1 MLSHLVPLRRAAAH
15 RLVLPLLACSCAVE
29 QADPRDSSV
38 LVRHELRRHG
48 LSFELPAHYRAFSL
62 EGTELDRT
70 DTVAFQSSSNPGG
83 DVSIVLRFFSA
94 GPLPLELAIASG
106 ERELLADFPAAAA
119 EDTRGPLG
127 EGRFL
132 TIASEERR
140 QEIELFPLGSDRVLR
155 IHVFGHPAALRAAAV
170 EVQRFR
176 LSLEATAE

>member
-94 GPLPLELAIASG
+94 GPLPLAAQDRAGRRAGRPALAEAPG
-106 ERELLADFPAAAA
+106 RGHAGGGAEGHTGRGAD
-119 EDTRGPLG
+119 R
-127 EGRFL
+127 
-132 TIASEERR
+132 
-140 QEIELFPLGSDRVLR
+140 
-155 IHVFGHPAALRAAAV
+155 
-170 EVQRFR
+170 
-176 LSLEATAE
+176 